1 MCSSYWNSF
10 PPSWN
15 FFHKLVFTKHRT
27 SFFYIFKQQRHH
39 VATLGPNSPSLP
51 TLNVPQ
57 GDINPVLPSLTINSF
72 KNHLANGSQI
82 PRLRTGTV
90 LRVSNTILSKGS
102 SRDQLFTRHSL
113 FRAETSPEATKQ
125 SSFDKSLKHD
135 WGWIHSTVYEWIIHS
150 FIIHSSSSFIH
161 HSASPP
167 PCRDSLFCAPVA
179 PGKASVKFITDGW
192 WPMQDSSSTKLSA
205 PEGRW
210 RSICLLPS
218 LQPLPVARRCS
229 SIDSTGIYWAPTV
242 YQALLEVLWILQ

>member
-15 FFHKLVFTKHRT
+15 FFHKLVFTKDRT

-57 GDINPVLPSLTINSF
+57 GDINPVLPSLRINSF

-90 LRVSNTILSKGS
+90 VRVSNTILSKGS

-113 FRAETSPEATKQ
+113 SRAETSPEATKR

-135 WGWIHSTVYEWIIHS
+135 WGWIHSTVYEWMIH
-150 FIIHSSSSFIH
+150 SSSFIH
-161 HSASPP
+161 SSFIHSSFCLPTTT
-167 PCRDSLFCAPVA
+167 RSRLFV
-179 PGKASVKFITDGW
+179 
-192 WPMQDSSSTKLSA
+192 L
-205 PEGRW
+205 
-210 RSICLLPS
+210 
-218 LQPLPVARRCS
+218 CS
-229 SIDSTGIYWAPTV
+229 SGPWEAFCKIYHRWVMTNARF
-242 YQALLEVLWILQ
+242 LLH